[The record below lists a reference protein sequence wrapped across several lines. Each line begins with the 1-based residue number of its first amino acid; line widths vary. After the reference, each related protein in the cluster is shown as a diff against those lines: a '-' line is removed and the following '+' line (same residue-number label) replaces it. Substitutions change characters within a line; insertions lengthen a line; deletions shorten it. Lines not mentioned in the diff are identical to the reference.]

1 MSQLK
6 IPENYNKL
14 LKKYEGLDGTL
25 KQEQDQFGYEL
36 FTETHIFYNSDEI
49 RKYSRE
55 LPKDFPTEEAEEYT
69 DYQKQNE
76 YDLGYITNFSQ
87 ILLFGVDGSDCPFCM
102 DFTENKETPRVIYWD
117 GGELTWRVIA
127 DSLENFFDLFEWE

>member
-14 LKKYEGLDGTL
+14 LKKYEGLDGKL

-49 RKYSRE
+49 LRYSRE
-55 LPKDFPTEEAEEYT
+55 LPKDFPAEEDEEYA
-69 DYQKQNE
+69 DYQNQNA

-87 ILLFGVDGSDCPFCM
+87 ILVFGVDGSNCSFCM
-102 DFTENKETPRVIYWD
+102 DFSENKEIPRVIYWD
-117 GGELTWRVIA
+117 DGELTWRIIA
-127 DSLENFFDLFEWE
+127 NSLEDFFNLFNWA

>member
-55 LPKDFPTEEAEEYT
+55 LPKDFPTE
-69 DYQKQNE
+69 
-76 YDLGYITNFSQ
+76 
-87 ILLFGVDGSDCPFCM
+87 
-102 DFTENKETPRVIYWD
+102 
-117 GGELTWRVIA
+117 
-127 DSLENFFDLFEWE
+127 

>member
-49 RKYSRE
+49 LRYSRE
-55 LPKDFPTEEAEEYT
+55 LPKDFPAEEAKEYV

-87 ILLFGVDGSDCPFCM
+87 ILVFGVDGSNCSFCM
-102 DFTENKETPRVIYWD
+102 DFSENKEIPRVIYWD
-117 GGELTWRVIA
+117 DGELTWRVIA
-127 DSLENFFDLFEWE
+127 NSLEDFFNLFNWA